1 MPYKA
6 AKFFHISGLILWL
19 GPSTGGYALFL
30 LARYQGQHDI
40 ALWVLRE
47 YLKLVDFEALGLAA
61 LIASGL
67 TMRSIDPKLS
77 GARWLKRKLRIVFPV
92 FVPLEV
98 AHLFICR
105 IIVKKAFLTGQS
117 IPEAVA
123 LYDKFSIIAFFILVV
138 AVPVVFR
145 LAIFRPEPAG
155 EE

>member
-1 MPYKA
+1 MPYKT

-19 GPSTGGYALFL
+19 GPSTGGYILFL

-47 YLKLVDFEALGLAA
+47 YLKLVDFEALGLAT

-67 TMRSIDPKLS
+67 TMRSLGPGLRL
-77 GARWLKRKLRIVFPV
+77 ARWLKRKLRIVFLV
-92 FVPLEV
+92 FVPLE
-98 AHLFICR
+98 AIHLFIYHV
-105 IIVKKAFLTGQS
+105 IVKKAFLTGQS
-117 IPEAVA
+117 ITEAVV
-123 LYDKFSIIAFFILVV
+123 LYDKFSIISFFILVV